1 MAVPLPTR
9 GMASPAPARNRLPLV
24 VPADCGAK
32 VTFNVTLWPAASLIG
47 YLPPA
52 ARQSASV
59 VCRAQKVPSQER
71 AFVITT
77 GTVVLVPNAT
87 WPNDTVEGLAVTASL
102 ARPVPTT
109 RRRRGTFAD
118 LAND

>member
-1 MAVPLPTR
+1 MT
-9 GMASPAPARNRLPLV
+9 SPAPARNRLPLV

-32 VTFNVTLWPAASLIG
+32 VTFNVTLCPAPSLIG
-47 YLPPA
+47 NVAPPVENPA
-52 ARQSASV
+52 PI
-59 VCRAQKVPSQER
+59 VCRAQRATSQER
-71 AFVITT
+71 SFVITT
-77 GTVVLVPNAT
+77 GTVDLIPGAT